1 MQREDKFFKVFVL
14 VILSILLFIS
24 YKILGAIDSKSSF
37 YAYKG
42 VKVNLAQI
50 HKIEP
55 RVSYYITLSSDT
67 YEQINKKYSV
77 KLDMDEIQNIK
88 NFLKM
93 APQSDFYNI
102 EINAYMMFDD
112 EKIELYHSEHYIKLA
127 KEYSVN
133 EYLLETL
140 RAYGIDD
147 FQYNN
152 LLKIKDKRYKSRDKF
167 IADVILYAKLRRG
180 AWSEKEIPRLGL
192 SKKGDKFMQALP
204 EDLEENLLQEKEIQ
218 AIVVGLTRAYSE
230 YLGIQ

>member
-1 MQREDKFFKVFVL
+1 MQREDKFFKVLVL
-14 VILSILLFIS
+14 VILIILLFIS
-24 YKILGAIDSKSSF
+24 YKVFGAVDSKSSF
-37 YAYKG
+37 YEYRG
-42 VKVNLAQI
+42 VKVNLAQV

-55 RVSYYITLSSDT
+55 RVSYYATLSSDS
-67 YEQINKKYSV
+67 YEQINKQYST
-77 KLDMDEIQNIK
+77 KLDMNEIQNIK
-88 NFLKM
+88 NFLTM

-102 EINAYMMFDD
+102 EISAYMMFDD
-112 EKIELYHSEHYIKLA
+112 EKIELYHSQQYIKLS

-140 RAYGIDD
+140 QAYGIDD
-147 FQYNN
+147 FQYKN
-152 LLKIKDKRYKSRDKF
+152 LLKIKDKKYKSRDKF
-167 IADVILYAKLRRG
+167 IDDVILYAKLRRG

-204 EDLEENLLQEKEIQ
+204 EDLEEKLLQEKDIK